1 MKYYTVRLLAA
12 LFVMGSFGG
21 GFLAGDEYGKWIGWV
36 VFIIMMLIGVKL
48 HYVAEKI
55 DKHHK

>member
-12 LFVMGSFGG
+12 LFVMGSFDV
-21 GFLAGDEYGKWIGWV
+21 GFLAGAEYSKWIGWV
-36 VFIIMMLIGVKL
+36 VFIIIMLIGVKL